1 MRKMKNSGVP
11 WIGQIP
17 VAWKVCPLKT
27 SIKWKSEKNHAD
39 AMVLSLYRDYGIV
52 PKDSRDDNFNVT
64 SLDTSGYKYVEVG
77 DLVINKMKAW
87 QGSIAVSDYE
97 GIVSPAYHVCQITNE
112 SVFKRYLHYL
122 LRNSSYLPEYMRLS
136 TGLRIGQWDLG
147 FDDFKNIP
155 IILPD
160 IDEQKRIVA
169 FLDTECT
176 RIDAVIE
183 QTRTSIEEYK
193 KLKQSVITQAVTK
206 GIRPNRKMKDS
217 GIEWIGEIA
226 EEYNVYKLKYVLRQ
240 QLQYGANQSGVPYDE
255 LLPRYIRITDITLD
269 GRLKNTGALSLV
281 EEDAQDYILQNNDVL
296 FARSGATV
304 GKAFIYKSE
313 YGRAAFAGYLI
324 RASLKDDLLPDLLF
338 YYTQSSIYDEWKKQ
352 IFIQATIQNI
362 GADRYREL
370 PVILQPIMEQREI
383 VSYLKSKCEEIDSLI
398 DRKESL
404 LAELEGYK
412 KSLIYEYVTGKKEV
426 PA

>member
-1 MRKMKNSGVP
+1 MARVMKNSGVP

-97 GIVSPAYHVCQITNE
+97 GIVSPAYHVCQITNK

-160 IDEQKRIVA
+160 IDEQKRIVS
-169 FLDTECT
+169 FLDAECAH
-176 RIDAVIE
+176 IDAVIE
-183 QTRTSIEEYK
+183 QTRASIDEYK
-193 KLKQSVITQAVTK
+193 KLKQAVITQAITK
-206 GIRPNRKMKDS
+206 GVHPDYQMNDS
-217 GIEWIGEIA
+217 GITGVGDIRADWAIQPLKTIA
-226 EEYNVYKLKYVLRQ
+226 VIQRGGSPRPIEQYISEDDTGYNW
-240 QLQYGANQSGVPYDE
+240 
-255 LLPRYIRITDITLD
+255 IRIGDSVKGSKYINATLRKIIPEGLPKTRLIKKGSLILSNSMSFGQPYILGIDGCIHDGWVAFSEIRVNQEYLYYFLLSEMAMIQFQQQVAGGVVLNLNVDKIGSTRITIPDDSEQTDIVKHLD
-269 GRLKNTGALSLV
+269 EK
-281 EEDAQDYILQNNDVL
+281 
-296 FARSGATV
+296 
-304 GKAFIYKSE
+304 
-313 YGRAAFAGYLI
+313 
-324 RASLKDDLLPDLLF
+324 
-338 YYTQSSIYDEWKKQ
+338 
-352 IFIQATIQNI
+352 IQ
-362 GADRYREL
+362 
-370 PVILQPIMEQREI
+370 
-383 VSYLKSKCEEIDSLI
+383 EIDILI
-398 DRKESL
+398 EKKEQLVS
-404 LAELEGYK
+404 EIESYK
-412 KSLIYEYVTGKKEV
+412 KSLIFEYVTGKKEV
-426 PA
+426 V